1 MDYNST
7 LPQCQDQGSESLN
20 SEYLQNFLLGQGLP
34 KEHPSGHRPTT
45 WAWEPDESAPH
56 SHPVPYI
63 SMVRALSRHRD
74 LCFESYLKISN
85 RNRARPPAELRSDE
99 TELHFPLY
107 LHLHLPPPLDQQG
120 HLAQYLET
128 KLRRMQPWFCWEGLD
143 SNRETITNKLA
154 FQKIFDTTRV
164 D

>member
-1 MDYNST
+1 MSRPRIREFEFWIPT
-7 LPQCQDQGSESLN
+7 EL
-20 SEYLQNFLLGQGLP
+20 
-34 KEHPSGHRPTT
+34 PSGAGPTKGTSFRASPTT

-99 TELHFPLY
+99 TELRFPLY

-128 KLRRMQPWFCWEGLD
+128 KLRRMQPWSCWEGLD